1 MVIFTDYYI
10 TKFPAYILIVRT
22 IPRCSVTVW
31 VWHTYRLVYYK
42 IPSVCPHWSY
52 NTKVLRYCLVSCILT
67 DWYITKFPAYVLI
80 GRTIPRCSVTVWVR
94 HTYRQ
99 VYHNIPSV
107 YPHWSY
113 NTMMFRYCLGPGIL
127 TDWYIT
133 IFPAYILIGRIT
145 SRCSVTVLVPA
156 YLQTGISQN
165 SQRYVL
171 IGRSVPR
178 CSVTVWV
185 PAYLQTG
192 ISQYSQRIYS
202 LVM

>member
-1 MVIFTDYYI
+1 MSSLVVQYQGAPLLSGF
-10 TKFPAYILIVRT
+10 L
-22 IPRCSVTVW
+22 
-31 VWHTYRLVYYK
+31 HTYRLVYYK
-42 IPSVCPHWSY
+42 IPSVYPYCSY
-52 NTKVLRYCLVSCILT
+52 NTKV
-67 DWYITKFPAYVLI
+67 P
-80 GRTIPRCSVTVWVR
+80 VTVWVR

-99 VYHNIPSV
+99 VYHNIPRV

-113 NTMMFRYCLGPGIL
+113 NTMMLRYYLGPCIL

-145 SRCSVTVLVPA
+145 TRCSVTVLVPA

-165 SQRYVL
+165 SQR

-192 ISQYSQRIYS
+192 ISQYSQRISS